1 MYSVNVIYNIA
12 IFKIKI
18 LLFVLKFF
26 NSKIRS
32 FNNERKNVLKNLKKN
47 ISKNDNHI
55 WIHVASLGEYEQGL
69 PIFKEIKSLYKNHKI
84 ILSFFSSS
92 GYEVRKNNPIG
103 DLTIY
108 LPLDSPYNAKK
119 FISLLNLKMV
129 FFVKYEFW
137 PNYLQNLKNNNIPTF
152 LLAGL
157 FRKNHWFFKWY
168 GVGFLNLLK
177 TSITHFFVQNK
188 DSMDLLLNHN
198 ITNCTLMGDSRF
210 DRVNSLLNQ
219 NNEIENIKKFIGS
232 KICFVAGSTW
242 KEDESLMV
250 DYINENNHDLA
261 WIIAPHQINKK
272 QIKLFQEKLKYESIL
287 HSNLNQNN
295 INTAKVLIIDS
306 IGLLTKLYSYSD
318 ISYVGGGMGNSGL
331 HNILE
336 PAVFKTPVLIGENYL
351 NFPEAKDLISKNGV
365 FSIKNSEEFSK
376 ILNDLIRNEKKRKEM
391 GVINYNYIKS
401 NLGATK
407 NVISYLKEKK

>member
-1 MYSVNVIYNIA
+1 M
-12 IFKIKI
+12 FI
-18 LLFVLKFF
+18 LKYF

-32 FNNERKNVLKNLKKN
+32 FNNERKNVLKNLEN
-47 ISKNDNHI
+47 SVSKNDNHI

-92 GYEVRKNNPIG
+92 GYEVRKNNSIG

-119 FISLLNLKMV
+119 FISLLNLKMA

-137 PNYLQNLKNNNIPTF
+137 PNYLQNLKNNNVPTY

-157 FRKNHWFFKWY
+157 FRENHWFFKWY
-168 GVGFLNLLK
+168 GSGFLNLLK
-177 TSITHFFVQNK
+177 SSITHFFVQNK
-188 DSMDLLLNHN
+188 ESKNLLASYN

-219 NNEIENIKKFIGS
+219 NNEIKNIKEFIGD
-232 KICFVAGSTW
+232 KICLVAGSTW
-242 KEDESLMV
+242 KEDESIM
-250 DYINENNHDLA
+250 INSINDNNDLA

-272 QIKLFQEKLKYESIL
+272 QIKKFQDKLKCESII

-295 INTAKVLIIDS
+295 VTTAKVLIIDS
-306 IGLLTKLYSYSD
+306 IGLLTRLYSYSD

-336 PAVFKTPVLIGENYL
+336 PAIFKNPILIGKNYL
-351 NFPEAKDLISKNGV
+351 NFPEAKNLIAENGAV
-365 FSIKNSEEFSK
+365 SVKDAKEFK
-376 ILNDLIRNEKKRKEM
+376 RILNELIENKRERIKM
-391 GVINYNYIKS
+391 GKINFNYIKS
-401 NLGATK
+401 NLGTTK
-407 NVISYLKEKK
+407 NVISYLKERK

>member
-1 MYSVNVIYNIA
+1 MRVIYNIA
-12 IFKIKI
+12 IIKVRALMFI
-18 LLFVLKFF
+18 LKYF

-32 FNNERKNVLKNLKKN
+32 FNNERKNVLKNLEN
-47 ISKNDNHI
+47 SVSKNDNHI

-92 GYEVRKNNPIG
+92 GYEVRKNNSIG

-119 FISLLNLKMV
+119 FISLLNLKMA

-137 PNYLQNLKNNNIPTF
+137 PNYLQNLKNNNVPTY

-157 FRKNHWFFKWY
+157 FRENHWFFKWY
-168 GVGFLNLLK
+168 GSGFLNLLK
-177 TSITHFFVQNK
+177 SSITHFFVQNK
-188 DSMDLLLNHN
+188 ESKNLLASNN

-219 NNEIENIKKFIGS
+219 NNEIKNIKEFIGD
-232 KICFVAGSTW
+232 KICLVAGSTW
-242 KEDESLMV
+242 KEDESIMI
-250 DYINENNHDLA
+250 DSINENNNLA

-272 QIKLFQEKLKYESIL
+272 QIKKFQDKLKCESII

-295 INTAKVLIIDS
+295 ITTAKVLIIDS
-306 IGLLTKLYSYSD
+306 IGLLTRLYSYSD

-336 PAVFKTPVLIGENYL
+336 PAIFKNPILIGKNYL
-351 NFPEAKDLISKNGV
+351 NFPEAKNLIAENGAV
-365 FSIKNSEEFSK
+365 SVKDAKEFK
-376 ILNDLIRNEKKRKEM
+376 RILNELIENKRERIKM
-391 GVINYNYIKS
+391 GEINFNYIKS
-401 NLGATK
+401 NLGTTK
-407 NVISYLKEKK
+407 NVISYLKERK

>member
-1 MYSVNVIYNIA
+1 M
-12 IFKIKI
+12 FI
-18 LLFVLKFF
+18 LKYF

-32 FNNERKNVLKNLKKN
+32 FNNERKNVLKNLEN
-47 ISKNDNHI
+47 SVSKNDNHI

-92 GYEVRKNNPIG
+92 GYEVRKNNSIG

-119 FISLLNLKMV
+119 FISLLNLKMA

-137 PNYLQNLKNNNIPTF
+137 PNYLQNLKNNNVPTY

-157 FRKNHWFFKWY
+157 FRENHWFFKWY
-168 GVGFLNLLK
+168 GSGFLNLLK
-177 TSITHFFVQNK
+177 SSITHFFVQNK
-188 DSMDLLLNHN
+188 ESKNLLASNN

-219 NNEIENIKKFIGS
+219 NNEIKNIKEFIGD
-232 KICFVAGSTW
+232 KICLVAGSTW
-242 KEDESLMV
+242 KEDESIM
-250 DYINENNHDLA
+250 INSINDNNDLA

-272 QIKLFQEKLKYESIL
+272 QIKKFQDKLKCESII

-295 INTAKVLIIDS
+295 VTTAKVLIIDS
-306 IGLLTKLYSYSD
+306 IGLLTRLYSYSD

-336 PAVFKTPVLIGENYL
+336 PAIFKNPILIGKNYL
-351 NFPEAKDLISKNGV
+351 NFPEAKNLIAENGAV
-365 FSIKNSEEFSK
+365 SVKDAKEFK
-376 ILNDLIRNEKKRKEM
+376 RILNELIENKRERIKM
-391 GVINYNYIKS
+391 GKINFNYIKS
-401 NLGATK
+401 NLGTTK
-407 NVISYLKEKK
+407 NVISYLKERK

>member
-1 MYSVNVIYNIA
+1 MRVIYNIA
-12 IFKIKI
+12 IIKVRVLMFI
-18 LLFVLKFF
+18 LKFF

-32 FNNERKNVLKNLKKN
+32 FNNERKNVLKNLEN
-47 ISKNDNHI
+47 SVSENDNHI

-119 FISLLNLKMV
+119 FISLLNLKMA

-137 PNYLQNLKNNNIPTF
+137 PNYLQNLRNNSIPTF

-157 FRKNHWFFKWY
+157 FRENHWFFKWY
-168 GVGFLNLLK
+168 GSGFLNLLK
-177 TSITHFFVQNK
+177 SSITHFFVQNK
-188 DSMDLLLNHN
+188 DSKNLLLNHN

-210 DRVNSLLNQ
+210 DRVYSLLKQ
-219 NNEIENIKKFIGS
+219 NNEIAKIKEFVGG

-242 KEDESLMV
+242 EKDESLMI
-250 DYINENNHDLA
+250 DSINENNNLA
-261 WIIAPHQINKK
+261 WIIAPHQINEK
-272 QIKLFQEKLKYESIL
+272 QIKKFQDRLKCESII

-295 INTAKVLIIDS
+295 FNTAKVLIIDS
-306 IGLLTKLYSYSD
+306 IGLLTRLYSYSD
-318 ISYVGGGMGNSGL
+318 ISYVGGGMSNSGL

-336 PAVFKTPVLIGENYL
+336 PAIFKNPILIGKNYL
-351 NFPEAKDLISKNGV
+351 NFPEAKDLIAEKGAVSV
-365 FSIKNSEEFSK
+365 KNSKEFQSV
-376 ILNDLIRNEKKRKEM
+376 LNKLIENKRTRIEM
-391 GVINYNYIKS
+391 GEINFNYIKS
-401 NLGATK
+401 NLGTTK
-407 NVISYLKEKK
+407 NVISYLKERK

>member
-1 MYSVNVIYNIA
+1 MRVIYNIA
-12 IFKIKI
+12 IIKVRALMFI
-18 LLFVLKFF
+18 LKYF

-32 FNNERKNVLKNLKKN
+32 FNNERKNVLKNLEN
-47 ISKNDNHI
+47 SVSKNDNHI

-92 GYEVRKNNPIG
+92 GYEVRKNNSIG

-119 FISLLNLKMV
+119 FISLLNLKMA
-129 FFVKYEFW
+129 FFVKYDFW
-137 PNYLQNLKNNNIPTF
+137 PNYLQNLKNNNVPTY

-157 FRKNHWFFKWY
+157 FRENHWFFKWY
-168 GVGFLNLLK
+168 GSGFLNLLK
-177 TSITHFFVQNK
+177 SSITHFFVQNK
-188 DSMDLLLNHN
+188 ESKNLLASNN

-219 NNEIENIKKFIGS
+219 NNEIKNIKEFIGD
-232 KICFVAGSTW
+232 KICLVAGSTW
-242 KEDESLMV
+242 KEDESIM
-250 DYINENNHDLA
+250 INSINDNNDLA

-272 QIKLFQEKLKYESIL
+272 QIKKFQDKLKCESII

-295 INTAKVLIIDS
+295 VTTAKVLIIDS
-306 IGLLTKLYSYSD
+306 IGLLTRLYSYSD

-336 PAVFKTPVLIGENYL
+336 PAIFKNPILIGKNYL
-351 NFPEAKDLISKNGV
+351 NFPEAKNLIAENGAISV
-365 FSIKNSEEFSK
+365 KDAKEFK
-376 ILNDLIRNEKKRKEM
+376 RILNELIENKRERIKM
-391 GVINYNYIKS
+391 GEINFNYIKS
-401 NLGATK
+401 NLGTTK
-407 NVISYLKEKK
+407 NVISYLKERK

>member
-1 MYSVNVIYNIA
+1 M
-12 IFKIKI
+12 FI
-18 LLFVLKFF
+18 LKYF

-32 FNNERKNVLKNLKKN
+32 FNNERKNVLKNLEN
-47 ISKNDNHI
+47 SVSKNDNHI

-92 GYEVRKNNPIG
+92 GYEVRKNNSIG

-119 FISLLNLKMV
+119 FISLLNLKMA

-137 PNYLQNLKNNNIPTF
+137 PNYLQNLKNNNVPTY

-157 FRKNHWFFKWY
+157 FRENHWFFKWY
-168 GVGFLNLLK
+168 GSGFLNLLK
-177 TSITHFFVQNK
+177 SSITHFFVQNK
-188 DSMDLLLNHN
+188 ESKNLLASNN

-219 NNEIENIKKFIGS
+219 NNEIKNIKEFIGD
-232 KICFVAGSTW
+232 KICLVAGSTW
-242 KEDESLMV
+242 KEDESIM
-250 DYINENNHDLA
+250 INSINDNNDLA

-272 QIKLFQEKLKYESIL
+272 QIKKFQDKLKCESII

-295 INTAKVLIIDS
+295 ITTAKVLIIDS
-306 IGLLTKLYSYSD
+306 IGLLTRLYSYSD

-336 PAVFKTPVLIGENYL
+336 PAIFKNPILIGKNYL
-351 NFPEAKDLISKNGV
+351 NFPEAKNLIAENGAISV
-365 FSIKNSEEFSK
+365 KDAKEFK
-376 ILNDLIRNEKKRKEM
+376 RILNELIENKRERIKM
-391 GVINYNYIKS
+391 GKINFNYIKS
-401 NLGATK
+401 NLGTTK
-407 NVISYLKEKK
+407 NVISYLKERK

>member
-1 MYSVNVIYNIA
+1 MRVIYNIA
-12 IFKIKI
+12 IIKVRALMFI
-18 LLFVLKFF
+18 LKYF

-32 FNNERKNVLKNLKKN
+32 FNNERKNVLKNLEN
-47 ISKNDNHI
+47 SVSKNDNHI

-92 GYEVRKNNPIG
+92 GYEVRKNNSIG

-119 FISLLNLKMV
+119 FISLLNLKMA
-129 FFVKYEFW
+129 FFVKYDFW
-137 PNYLQNLKNNNIPTF
+137 PNYLQNLKNNNVPTY

-157 FRKNHWFFKWY
+157 FRENHWFFKWY
-168 GVGFLNLLK
+168 GSGFLNLLK
-177 TSITHFFVQNK
+177 SSITHFFVQNK
-188 DSMDLLLNHN
+188 ESKSLLASYN

-210 DRVNSLLNQ
+210 DRVNSLLNH
-219 NNEIENIKKFIGS
+219 NKEIKNIKEFIGD
-232 KICFVAGSTW
+232 KICLVAGSTW
-242 KEDESLMV
+242 KEDESIM
-250 DYINENNHDLA
+250 INSINDNNDLA

-272 QIKLFQEKLKYESIL
+272 QIKKFQDKLKCESII

-295 INTAKVLIIDS
+295 ITTAKVLIIDS
-306 IGLLTKLYSYSD
+306 IGLLTRLYSYSD

-336 PAVFKTPVLIGENYL
+336 PAIFKNPILIGKNYL
-351 NFPEAKDLISKNGV
+351 NFPEAKNLIAENGAV
-365 FSIKNSEEFSK
+365 SVKDAKEFK
-376 ILNDLIRNEKKRKEM
+376 RILNELIENKRERIKM
-391 GVINYNYIKS
+391 GEINFNYIKS
-401 NLGATK
+401 NLGTTK
-407 NVISYLKEKK
+407 NVISYLKERK

>member
-1 MYSVNVIYNIA
+1 MRVIYNIA
-12 IFKIKI
+12 IIKVRALMFI
-18 LLFVLKFF
+18 LKYF

-32 FNNERKNVLKNLKKN
+32 FNNERKNVLKNLEN
-47 ISKNDNHI
+47 SVSKNDNHI

-92 GYEVRKNNPIG
+92 GYEVRKNNSIG

-119 FISLLNLKMV
+119 FISLLNLKMA
-129 FFVKYEFW
+129 FFVKYDFW
-137 PNYLQNLKNNNIPTF
+137 PNYLQNLKNNNVPTY

-157 FRKNHWFFKWY
+157 FRENHWFFKWY
-168 GVGFLNLLK
+168 GSGFLNLLK
-177 TSITHFFVQNK
+177 SSITHFFVQNK
-188 DSMDLLLNHN
+188 ESKNLLASYN

-219 NNEIENIKKFIGS
+219 NNEIKNIKEFIGD
-232 KICFVAGSTW
+232 KICLVAGSTW
-242 KEDESLMV
+242 KEDESIM
-250 DYINENNHDLA
+250 INSINDNNDLA

-272 QIKLFQEKLKYESIL
+272 QIKKFQDKLKCESII

-295 INTAKVLIIDS
+295 ITTAKVLIIDS
-306 IGLLTKLYSYSD
+306 IGLLTRLYSYSD

-336 PAVFKTPVLIGENYL
+336 PAIFKNPILIGKNYL
-351 NFPEAKDLISKNGV
+351 NFPEAKNLIAENGAISV
-365 FSIKNSEEFSK
+365 KDAKEFK
-376 ILNDLIRNEKKRKEM
+376 RILNELIENKRERIEM
-391 GVINYNYIKS
+391 GKINFNYIKS
-401 NLGATK
+401 NLGTTK
-407 NVISYLKEKK
+407 NVISYLKERK

>member
-1 MYSVNVIYNIA
+1 MRVIYNIA
-12 IFKIKI
+12 IIKVRALMFI
-18 LLFVLKFF
+18 LKYF

-32 FNNERKNVLKNLKKN
+32 FNNERKNVLKNLEN
-47 ISKNDNHI
+47 SVSKNDNHI

-92 GYEVRKNNPIG
+92 GYEVRKNNSIG

-119 FISLLNLKMV
+119 FISLLNLKMA
-129 FFVKYEFW
+129 FFVKYDFW
-137 PNYLQNLKNNNIPTF
+137 PNYLQNLKNNNVPTY

-157 FRKNHWFFKWY
+157 FRENHWFFKWY
-168 GVGFLNLLK
+168 GSGFLNLLK
-177 TSITHFFVQNK
+177 SSITHFFVQNK
-188 DSMDLLLNHN
+188 ESKSLLASYN

-219 NNEIENIKKFIGS
+219 NNEIKNIKEFIGD
-232 KICFVAGSTW
+232 KICLVAGSTW
-242 KEDESLMV
+242 KEDESIM
-250 DYINENNHDLA
+250 INSINDNNDLA

-272 QIKLFQEKLKYESIL
+272 QIKKFQDKLKCESII

-295 INTAKVLIIDS
+295 ITTAKVLIIDS
-306 IGLLTKLYSYSD
+306 IGLLTRLYSYSD
-318 ISYVGGGMGNSGL
+318 ISYVGGGMGTSGL

-336 PAVFKTPVLIGENYL
+336 PAIFKNPILIGKNYL
-351 NFPEAKDLISKNGV
+351 NFPEAKNLIAENGAV
-365 FSIKNSEEFSK
+365 SVKGAKEFK
-376 ILNDLIRNEKKRKEM
+376 RILNELIENKRERIKM
-391 GVINYNYIKS
+391 GEINFNYIKS
-401 NLGATK
+401 NLGTTK
-407 NVISYLKEKK
+407 NVISYLKERK

>member
-1 MYSVNVIYNIA
+1 MFI
-12 IFKIKI
+12 
-18 LLFVLKFF
+18 LKFF

-32 FNNERKNVLKNLKKN
+32 FNNERKNVLENLEN
-47 ISKNDNHI
+47 SVSKNDNHI

-119 FISLLNLKMV
+119 FISLLNLKMA

-137 PNYLQNLKNNNIPTF
+137 PNYLQNLRNNSIPTF

-157 FRKNHWFFKWY
+157 FRENHWFFKWY
-168 GVGFLNLLK
+168 GSGFLNLLK
-177 TSITHFFVQNK
+177 SSITHFFVQNK
-188 DSMDLLLNHN
+188 DSKNLLLNHN

-210 DRVNSLLNQ
+210 DRVYSLLKQ
-219 NNEIENIKKFIGS
+219 NNEIAKIKEFVGG

-242 KEDESLMV
+242 EKDESLMI
-250 DYINENNHDLA
+250 DSINENNNLA
-261 WIIAPHQINKK
+261 WIIAPHQINEK
-272 QIKLFQEKLKYESIL
+272 QIKKFQDRLKCESII

-295 INTAKVLIIDS
+295 FNTAKVLIIDS
-306 IGLLTKLYSYSD
+306 IGLLTRLYSYSD
-318 ISYVGGGMGNSGL
+318 ISYVGGGMSNSGL

-336 PAVFKTPVLIGENYL
+336 PAIFKNPILIGKNYL
-351 NFPEAKDLISKNGV
+351 NFPEAKDLIVEKGAVSVKNA
-365 FSIKNSEEFSK
+365 KEFQSV
-376 ILNDLIRNEKKRKEM
+376 LNKLIENKRTRIEM
-391 GVINYNYIKS
+391 GEINFNYIKS
-401 NLGATK
+401 NLGTTK
-407 NVISYLKEKK
+407 NVISYLKERK

>member
-1 MYSVNVIYNIA
+1 MRVIYNIA
-12 IFKIKI
+12 IIKVRALMFI
-18 LLFVLKFF
+18 LKYF

-32 FNNERKNVLKNLKKN
+32 FNNERKNVLKNLEN
-47 ISKNDNHI
+47 SVSKNDNHI

-92 GYEVRKNNPIG
+92 GYEVRKNNSIG

-119 FISLLNLKMV
+119 FISLLNLKMA
-129 FFVKYEFW
+129 FFVKYDFW
-137 PNYLQNLKNNNIPTF
+137 PNYLQNLKNNNVPTY

-157 FRKNHWFFKWY
+157 FRENHWFFKWY
-168 GVGFLNLLK
+168 GSGFLNLLK
-177 TSITHFFVQNK
+177 SSITHFFVQNK
-188 DSMDLLLNHN
+188 ESKNLLASYN

-219 NNEIENIKKFIGS
+219 NNEIKNIKEFIGD
-232 KICFVAGSTW
+232 KICLVAGSTW
-242 KEDESLMV
+242 KEDESIM
-250 DYINENNHDLA
+250 INSINDNNDLA

-272 QIKLFQEKLKYESIL
+272 QIKKFQDKLKCESII

-295 INTAKVLIIDS
+295 ITTAKVLIIDS
-306 IGLLTKLYSYSD
+306 IGLLTRLYSYSD

-336 PAVFKTPVLIGENYL
+336 PAIFKNPILIGKNYL
-351 NFPEAKDLISKNGV
+351 NFPEAKNLIAENGAISV
-365 FSIKNSEEFSK
+365 KDAKEFK
-376 ILNDLIRNEKKRKEM
+376 RILNELIENKRERIKM
-391 GVINYNYIKS
+391 GEINFNYIKS
-401 NLGATK
+401 NLGTTK
-407 NVISYLKEKK
+407 NVISYLKERK

>member
-1 MYSVNVIYNIA
+1 MRVIYNIA
-12 IFKIKI
+12 IIKVRVLMFI
-18 LLFVLKFF
+18 LKFF

-32 FNNERKNVLKNLKKN
+32 FNNERKNVLENLEN
-47 ISKNDNHI
+47 SVSKNDNHI

-92 GYEVRKNNPIG
+92 GYEVRKDNPIG

-119 FISLLNLKMV
+119 FISLLNLKMA

-137 PNYLQNLKNNNIPTF
+137 PNYLQNLRNNSIPTF

-157 FRKNHWFFKWY
+157 FRENHWFFKWY
-168 GVGFLNLLK
+168 GSGFLNLLK
-177 TSITHFFVQNK
+177 SSITHFFVQNK
-188 DSMDLLLNHN
+188 DSKNLLLNHN

-210 DRVNSLLNQ
+210 DRVYSLLKQ
-219 NNEIENIKKFIGS
+219 NNEIAKIKEFVGG

-242 KEDESLMV
+242 EKDESLMI
-250 DYINENNHDLA
+250 DSINENNNLA
-261 WIIAPHQINKK
+261 WIIAPHQINEK
-272 QIKLFQEKLKYESIL
+272 QIKKFQDRLKCESII

-295 INTAKVLIIDS
+295 FNTAKVLIIDS
-306 IGLLTKLYSYSD
+306 IGLLTRLYSYSD
-318 ISYVGGGMGNSGL
+318 ISYVGGGMSNSGL

-336 PAVFKTPVLIGENYL
+336 PAIFKNPILIGKNYL
-351 NFPEAKDLISKNGV
+351 NFPEAKDLIAEKGAVSVKNA
-365 FSIKNSEEFSK
+365 KEFQSV
-376 ILNDLIRNEKKRKEM
+376 LNKLIENKRTRIEM
-391 GVINYNYIKS
+391 GEINFNYIKS
-401 NLGATK
+401 NLGTTK
-407 NVISYLKEKK
+407 NVISYLKERK

>member
-1 MYSVNVIYNIA
+1 MRVIYNIA
-12 IFKIKI
+12 IIKVRALMFI
-18 LLFVLKFF
+18 LKYF

-32 FNNERKNVLKNLKKN
+32 FNNERKNVLKNLEN
-47 ISKNDNHI
+47 SVSKNDNHI

-92 GYEVRKNNPIG
+92 GYEVRKNNSIG

-119 FISLLNLKMV
+119 FISLLNLKMA

-137 PNYLQNLKNNNIPTF
+137 PNYLQNLKNNNVPTY

-157 FRKNHWFFKWY
+157 FRENHWFFKWY
-168 GVGFLNLLK
+168 GSGFLNLLK
-177 TSITHFFVQNK
+177 SSITHFFVQNK
-188 DSMDLLLNHN
+188 ESKNLLASNN

-219 NNEIENIKKFIGS
+219 NNEIKNIKEFIGD
-232 KICFVAGSTW
+232 KICLVAGSTW
-242 KEDESLMV
+242 KEDESIM
-250 DYINENNHDLA
+250 INSINDNNDLA

-272 QIKLFQEKLKYESIL
+272 QIKKFQDKLKCESII

-295 INTAKVLIIDS
+295 ITTAKVLIIDS
-306 IGLLTKLYSYSD
+306 IGLLTRLYSYSD

-336 PAVFKTPVLIGENYL
+336 PAIFKSPILIGKNYL
-351 NFPEAKDLISKNGV
+351 NFPEAKNLIAENGAV
-365 FSIKNSEEFSK
+365 SVKDAKEFK
-376 ILNDLIRNEKKRKEM
+376 RILNELIENKRERIEM
-391 GVINYNYIKS
+391 GKINFNYIKS
-401 NLGATK
+401 NLGTTK
-407 NVISYLKEKK
+407 NVISYLKERK

>member
-1 MYSVNVIYNIA
+1 MRVIYNIA
-12 IFKIKI
+12 IIKVRALMFI
-18 LLFVLKFF
+18 LKYF

-32 FNNERKNVLKNLKKN
+32 FNNERKNVLKNLEN
-47 ISKNDNHI
+47 SVSKNDNHI

-92 GYEVRKNNPIG
+92 GYEVRKNNSIG

-119 FISLLNLKMV
+119 FISLLNLKMA

-137 PNYLQNLKNNNIPTF
+137 PNYLQNLKNNNVPTY

-157 FRKNHWFFKWY
+157 FRENHWFFKWY
-168 GVGFLNLLK
+168 GSGFLNLLK
-177 TSITHFFVQNK
+177 SSITHFFVQNK
-188 DSMDLLLNHN
+188 ESKNLLASYN

-219 NNEIENIKKFIGS
+219 NNEIKNIKEFIGD
-232 KICFVAGSTW
+232 KICLVAGSTW
-242 KEDESLMV
+242 KEDESIMI
-250 DYINENNHDLA
+250 DSINENNNLA

-272 QIKLFQEKLKYESIL
+272 QIKKFQDKLKCESII

-295 INTAKVLIIDS
+295 ITTAKVLIIDS
-306 IGLLTKLYSYSD
+306 IGLLTRLYSYSD

-336 PAVFKTPVLIGENYL
+336 PAIFKNPILIGKNYL
-351 NFPEAKDLISKNGV
+351 NFPEAKNLIAENGAV
-365 FSIKNSEEFSK
+365 SVKDAKEFK
-376 ILNDLIRNEKKRKEM
+376 RILNELIENKRERIKM
-391 GVINYNYIKS
+391 GKINFNYIKS
-401 NLGATK
+401 NLGTTK
-407 NVISYLKEKK
+407 NVISYLKERK

>member
-1 MYSVNVIYNIA
+1 MRVIYNIA
-12 IFKIKI
+12 IIKVRALMFI
-18 LLFVLKFF
+18 LKYF

-32 FNNERKNVLKNLKKN
+32 FNNERKNVLKNLEN
-47 ISKNDNHI
+47 SVSKNDNHI

-92 GYEVRKNNPIG
+92 GYEVRKNNSIG

-119 FISLLNLKMV
+119 FISLLNLKMA
-129 FFVKYEFW
+129 FFVKYDFW
-137 PNYLQNLKNNNIPTF
+137 PNYLQNLKNNNVPTY

-157 FRKNHWFFKWY
+157 FRENHWFFKWY
-168 GVGFLNLLK
+168 GSGFLNLLK
-177 TSITHFFVQNK
+177 SSITHFFVQNK
-188 DSMDLLLNHN
+188 ESKNLLASYN

-219 NNEIENIKKFIGS
+219 NNEIKNIKEFIGD
-232 KICFVAGSTW
+232 KICLVAGSTW
-242 KEDESLMV
+242 KEDESIM
-250 DYINENNHDLA
+250 INSINDNNDLA

-272 QIKLFQEKLKYESIL
+272 QIKKFQDKLKCESII

-295 INTAKVLIIDS
+295 VTTAKVLIIDS
-306 IGLLTKLYSYSD
+306 IGLLTRLYSYSD

-336 PAVFKTPVLIGENYL
+336 PAIFKNPILIGKNYL
-351 NFPEAKDLISKNGV
+351 NFPEAKNLIAENGAV
-365 FSIKNSEEFSK
+365 SVKDAKEFK
-376 ILNDLIRNEKKRKEM
+376 RILNELIENKRERIKM
-391 GVINYNYIKS
+391 GKINFNYIKS
-401 NLGATK
+401 NLGTTK
-407 NVISYLKEKK
+407 NVISYLKERK

>member
-1 MYSVNVIYNIA
+1 MRVIYNIA
-12 IFKIKI
+12 IIKVRALMFI
-18 LLFVLKFF
+18 LKYF

-32 FNNERKNVLKNLKKN
+32 FNNERKNVLKNLEN
-47 ISKNDNHI
+47 SVSKNDNHI

-92 GYEVRKNNPIG
+92 GYEVQKNNSIG

-108 LPLDSPYNAKK
+108 LPLDSPSNAKK
-119 FISLLNLKMV
+119 LISIVNPKMA

-137 PNYLQNLKNNNIPTF
+137 PNYLYNLKKNNTPTY

-168 GVGFLNLLK
+168 GSGFLNLLK
-177 TSITHFFVQNK
+177 SSITHFFVQNK
-188 DSMDLLLNHN
+188 ESKSLLASYN

-219 NNEIENIKKFIGS
+219 NNEIKNIKEFIGD
-232 KICFVAGSTW
+232 KICLVAGSTW
-242 KEDESLMV
+242 KEDESIM
-250 DYINENNHDLA
+250 INSINDNNDLA

-272 QIKLFQEKLKYESIL
+272 QIKKFQDKLKCESII

-295 INTAKVLIIDS
+295 ITTAKVLIIDS
-306 IGLLTKLYSYSD
+306 IGLLTRLYSYSD

-336 PAVFKTPVLIGENYL
+336 PAIFKNPILIGKNYL
-351 NFPEAKDLISKNGV
+351 NFPEAKNLIAENGAISV
-365 FSIKNSEEFSK
+365 KDAKEFK
-376 ILNDLIRNEKKRKEM
+376 RILNELIENKRERIKM
-391 GVINYNYIKS
+391 GEINFNYIKS
-401 NLGATK
+401 NLGTTK
-407 NVISYLKEKK
+407 NVISYLKERK

>member
-1 MYSVNVIYNIA
+1 M
-12 IFKIKI
+12 FI
-18 LLFVLKFF
+18 LKYF

-32 FNNERKNVLKNLKKN
+32 FNNERKNVLKNLEN
-47 ISKNDNHI
+47 SVSKNDNHI

-92 GYEVRKNNPIG
+92 GYEVRKNNSIG

-119 FISLLNLKMV
+119 FISLLNLKMA
-129 FFVKYEFW
+129 FFVKYDFW
-137 PNYLQNLKNNNIPTF
+137 PNYLQNLKNNNVPTY

-157 FRKNHWFFKWY
+157 FRENHWFFKWY
-168 GVGFLNLLK
+168 GSGFLNLLK
-177 TSITHFFVQNK
+177 SSITHFFVQNK
-188 DSMDLLLNHN
+188 ESKSLLASYN

-219 NNEIENIKKFIGS
+219 NNEIKNIKEFIGD
-232 KICFVAGSTW
+232 KICLVAGSTW
-242 KEDESLMV
+242 KEDESIM
-250 DYINENNHDLA
+250 INSINDNNDLA

-272 QIKLFQEKLKYESIL
+272 QIKKFQDKLKCESII

-295 INTAKVLIIDS
+295 ITTAKVLIIDS
-306 IGLLTKLYSYSD
+306 IGLLTRLYSYSD

-336 PAVFKTPVLIGENYL
+336 PAIFKNPILIGKNYL
-351 NFPEAKDLISKNGV
+351 NFPEAKNLIAENGAISV
-365 FSIKNSEEFSK
+365 KDAKEFK
-376 ILNDLIRNEKKRKEM
+376 RILNELIENKRERIKM
-391 GVINYNYIKS
+391 GEINFNYIKS
-401 NLGATK
+401 NLGTTK
-407 NVISYLKEKK
+407 NVISYLKERK

>member
-1 MYSVNVIYNIA
+1 MRVIYNIA
-12 IFKIKI
+12 IIKVRALMFI
-18 LLFVLKFF
+18 LKYF

-32 FNNERKNVLKNLKKN
+32 FNNERKNVLKNLEN
-47 ISKNDNHI
+47 SVSKNDNHI

-92 GYEVRKNNPIG
+92 GYEVRKNNSIG

-119 FISLLNLKMV
+119 FISLLNLKMA

-137 PNYLQNLKNNNIPTF
+137 PNYLQNLKNNNVPTY

-157 FRKNHWFFKWY
+157 FRENHWFFKWY
-168 GVGFLNLLK
+168 GSGFLNLLK
-177 TSITHFFVQNK
+177 SSITHFFVQNK
-188 DSMDLLLNHN
+188 ESKNLLASYN

-219 NNEIENIKKFIGS
+219 NNEIKNIKEFIGD
-232 KICFVAGSTW
+232 KICLVAGSTW
-242 KEDESLMV
+242 KEDESIM
-250 DYINENNHDLA
+250 INSINDNNDLA

-272 QIKLFQEKLKYESIL
+272 QIKKFQDKLKCESII

-295 INTAKVLIIDS
+295 ITTAKVLIIDS
-306 IGLLTKLYSYSD
+306 IGLLTRLYSYSD

-336 PAVFKTPVLIGENYL
+336 PAIFKNPILIGKNYL
-351 NFPEAKDLISKNGV
+351 NFPEAKNLIAENGAISV
-365 FSIKNSEEFSK
+365 KDAKEFK
-376 ILNDLIRNEKKRKEM
+376 RILNELIENKRERIEM
-391 GVINYNYIKS
+391 GKINFNYIKS
-401 NLGATK
+401 NLGTTK
-407 NVISYLKEKK
+407 NVISYLKERK

>member
-1 MYSVNVIYNIA
+1 M
-12 IFKIKI
+12 FI
-18 LLFVLKFF
+18 LKYF

-32 FNNERKNVLKNLKKN
+32 FNNERKNVLKNLEN
-47 ISKNDNHI
+47 SVSKNDNHI

-92 GYEVRKNNPIG
+92 GYEVRKNNSIG

-119 FISLLNLKMV
+119 FISLLNLKMA

-137 PNYLQNLKNNNIPTF
+137 PNYLQNLKNNNVPTY

-157 FRKNHWFFKWY
+157 FRENHWFFKWY
-168 GVGFLNLLK
+168 GSGFLNLLK
-177 TSITHFFVQNK
+177 SSITHFFVQNK
-188 DSMDLLLNHN
+188 ESKNLLASYN

-219 NNEIENIKKFIGS
+219 NNEIKNIKEFIGD
-232 KICFVAGSTW
+232 KICLVAGSTW
-242 KEDESLMV
+242 KEDESIM
-250 DYINENNHDLA
+250 INSINDNNDLA

-272 QIKLFQEKLKYESIL
+272 QIKKFQDKLKCESII

-295 INTAKVLIIDS
+295 ITTAKVLIIDS
-306 IGLLTKLYSYSD
+306 IGLLTRLYSYSD

-336 PAVFKTPVLIGENYL
+336 PAIFKNPILIGKNYL
-351 NFPEAKDLISKNGV
+351 NFPEAKNLIAENGAV
-365 FSIKNSEEFSK
+365 SVKDAKEFK
-376 ILNDLIRNEKKRKEM
+376 RILNELIENKRERIKM
-391 GVINYNYIKS
+391 GKINFNYIKS
-401 NLGATK
+401 NLGTTK
-407 NVISYLKEKK
+407 NVISYLKERK

>member
-1 MYSVNVIYNIA
+1 MRVIYNIA
-12 IFKIKI
+12 IIKVRALMFI
-18 LLFVLKFF
+18 LKYF

-32 FNNERKNVLKNLKKN
+32 FNNERKNVLKNLEN
-47 ISKNDNHI
+47 SVSKNDNHI

-92 GYEVRKNNPIG
+92 GYEVRKNNSIG

-119 FISLLNLKMV
+119 FISLLNLKMA

-137 PNYLQNLKNNNIPTF
+137 PNYLQNLKNNNVPTY

-157 FRKNHWFFKWY
+157 FRENHWFFKWY
-168 GVGFLNLLK
+168 GSGFLNLLK
-177 TSITHFFVQNK
+177 SSITHFFVQNK
-188 DSMDLLLNHN
+188 ESKNLLASNN

-219 NNEIENIKKFIGS
+219 NNEIKNIKEFIGD
-232 KICFVAGSTW
+232 KICLVAGSTW
-242 KEDESLMV
+242 KEDESIM
-250 DYINENNHDLA
+250 INSINDNNDLA

-272 QIKLFQEKLKYESIL
+272 QIKKFQDKLKCESII

-295 INTAKVLIIDS
+295 VTTAKVLIIDS
-306 IGLLTKLYSYSD
+306 IGLLTRLYSYSD
-318 ISYVGGGMGNSGL
+318 ISYVGGGMGTSGL

-336 PAVFKTPVLIGENYL
+336 PAIFKNPILIGKNYL
-351 NFPEAKDLISKNGV
+351 NFPEAKNLIAENGAV
-365 FSIKNSEEFSK
+365 SVKDAKEFK
-376 ILNDLIRNEKKRKEM
+376 RILNKLIENKRERIEM
-391 GVINYNYIKS
+391 GKINFNYIKS
-401 NLGATK
+401 NLGTTK
-407 NVISYLKEKK
+407 NVISYLKERK

>member
-1 MYSVNVIYNIA
+1 MRVIYNIA
-12 IFKIKI
+12 IIKVRALMFI
-18 LLFVLKFF
+18 LKYF

-32 FNNERKNVLKNLKKN
+32 FNNERKNVLKNLEN
-47 ISKNDNHI
+47 SVSKNDNHI

-92 GYEVRKNNPIG
+92 GYEVRKNNSIG

-119 FISLLNLKMV
+119 FISLLNLKMA

-137 PNYLQNLKNNNIPTF
+137 PNYLQNLKNNNVPTY

-157 FRKNHWFFKWY
+157 FRENHWFFKWY
-168 GVGFLNLLK
+168 GSGFLNLLK
-177 TSITHFFVQNK
+177 SSITHFFVQNK
-188 DSMDLLLNHN
+188 ESKNLLASNN

-219 NNEIENIKKFIGS
+219 NNEIKNIKEFIGD
-232 KICFVAGSTW
+232 KICLVAGSTW
-242 KEDESLMV
+242 KEDESIM
-250 DYINENNHDLA
+250 INSINDNNDLA

-272 QIKLFQEKLKYESIL
+272 QIKKFQDKLKCESII

-295 INTAKVLIIDS
+295 ITTAKVLIIDS
-306 IGLLTKLYSYSD
+306 IGLLTRLYSYSD

-336 PAVFKTPVLIGENYL
+336 PAIFKNPILIGKNYL
-351 NFPEAKDLISKNGV
+351 NFPEAKNLIAENGAV
-365 FSIKNSEEFSK
+365 SVKDAKEFK
-376 ILNDLIRNEKKRKEM
+376 RILNELIENKRERIKM
-391 GVINYNYIKS
+391 GEINFNYIKS
-401 NLGATK
+401 NLGTTK
-407 NVISYLKEKK
+407 NVISYLKERK

>member
-1 MYSVNVIYNIA
+1 M
-12 IFKIKI
+12 FI
-18 LLFVLKFF
+18 LKYF

-32 FNNERKNVLKNLKKN
+32 FNNERKNVLKNLEN
-47 ISKNDNHI
+47 SVSKNDNHI

-92 GYEVRKNNPIG
+92 GYEVRKNNSIG

-119 FISLLNLKMV
+119 FISLLNLKMA
-129 FFVKYEFW
+129 FFVKYDFW
-137 PNYLQNLKNNNIPTF
+137 PNYLQNLKNNNVPTY

-157 FRKNHWFFKWY
+157 FRENHWFFKWY
-168 GVGFLNLLK
+168 GSGFLNLLK
-177 TSITHFFVQNK
+177 SSITHFFVQNK
-188 DSMDLLLNHN
+188 ESKSLLASYN

-219 NNEIENIKKFIGS
+219 NNEIKNIKEFIRD
-232 KICFVAGSTW
+232 KICLVAGSTW
-242 KEDESLMV
+242 KEDESIM
-250 DYINENNHDLA
+250 INSINDNNDLA

-272 QIKLFQEKLKYESIL
+272 QIKKFQDKLKCESII

-295 INTAKVLIIDS
+295 ITTAKVLIIDS
-306 IGLLTKLYSYSD
+306 IGLLTRLYSYSD

-336 PAVFKTPVLIGENYL
+336 PAIFKNPILIGKNYL
-351 NFPEAKDLISKNGV
+351 NFPEAKNLIAENGAISV
-365 FSIKNSEEFSK
+365 KDAKEFK
-376 ILNDLIRNEKKRKEM
+376 RILNELIENKRERIKM
-391 GVINYNYIKS
+391 GEINFNYIKS
-401 NLGATK
+401 NLGTTK
-407 NVISYLKEKK
+407 NVISYLKERK

>member
-1 MYSVNVIYNIA
+1 M
-12 IFKIKI
+12 FI
-18 LLFVLKFF
+18 LKYF

-32 FNNERKNVLKNLKKN
+32 FNNERKNVLKNLEN
-47 ISKNDNHI
+47 SVSKNDNHI

-92 GYEVRKNNPIG
+92 GYEVRKNNSIG

-119 FISLLNLKMV
+119 FISLLNLKMA
-129 FFVKYEFW
+129 FFVKYDFW
-137 PNYLQNLKNNNIPTF
+137 PNYLQNLKNNNVPTY

-157 FRKNHWFFKWY
+157 FRENHWFFKWY
-168 GVGFLNLLK
+168 GSGFLNLLK
-177 TSITHFFVQNK
+177 SSITHFFVQNK
-188 DSMDLLLNHN
+188 ESKSLLASYN

-219 NNEIENIKKFIGS
+219 NNEIKNIKEFIGD
-232 KICFVAGSTW
+232 KICLVAGSTW
-242 KEDESLMV
+242 KEDESIM
-250 DYINENNHDLA
+250 INSINDNNDLA

-272 QIKLFQEKLKYESIL
+272 QIKKFQDKLKCESII

-295 INTAKVLIIDS
+295 VTTAKVLIIDS
-306 IGLLTKLYSYSD
+306 IGLLTRLYSYSD

-336 PAVFKTPVLIGENYL
+336 PAIFKNPILIGKNYL
-351 NFPEAKDLISKNGV
+351 NFPEAKNLIAENGAV
-365 FSIKNSEEFSK
+365 SVKDAKEFK
-376 ILNDLIRNEKKRKEM
+376 RILNELIENKRERIEM
-391 GVINYNYIKS
+391 GKINFNYIKS
-401 NLGATK
+401 NLGTTK
-407 NVISYLKEKK
+407 NVISYLKERK

>member
-1 MYSVNVIYNIA
+1 MRVIYNIA
-12 IFKIKI
+12 IIKVRVLMFI
-18 LLFVLKFF
+18 LKFF

-32 FNNERKNVLKNLKKN
+32 FNNERKNVLENLEN
-47 ISKNDNHI
+47 SVSKNDNHI

-92 GYEVRKNNPIG
+92 GYEVRKNNSIG

-119 FISLLNLKMV
+119 FISLLNLKMA
-129 FFVKYEFW
+129 FFVKYDFW
-137 PNYLQNLKNNNIPTF
+137 PNYLQNLKNNNVPTY

-157 FRKNHWFFKWY
+157 FRENHWFFKWY
-168 GVGFLNLLK
+168 GSGFLNLLK
-177 TSITHFFVQNK
+177 SSITHFFVQNK
-188 DSMDLLLNHN
+188 ESKSLLASYN

-219 NNEIENIKKFIGS
+219 NNEIKNIKEFIGD
-232 KICFVAGSTW
+232 KICLVAGSTW
-242 KEDESLMV
+242 KEDESIM
-250 DYINENNHDLA
+250 INSINDNNDLA

-272 QIKLFQEKLKYESIL
+272 QIKKFQDKLKCESII

-295 INTAKVLIIDS
+295 ITTAKVLIIDS
-306 IGLLTKLYSYSD
+306 IGLLTRLYSYSD

-336 PAVFKTPVLIGENYL
+336 PAIFKNPILIGKNYL
-351 NFPEAKDLISKNGV
+351 NFPEAKNLIAENGAISV
-365 FSIKNSEEFSK
+365 KDAKEFK
-376 ILNDLIRNEKKRKEM
+376 RILNELIENKRERIKM
-391 GVINYNYIKS
+391 GEINFNYIKS
-401 NLGATK
+401 NLGTTK
-407 NVISYLKEKK
+407 NVISYLKERK